1 MCSRCWAILRSVLG
15 LKPIW
20 MTQFASSWD
29 LFWLPWDGGSFCYWL
44 LGFHSELYRCH
55 LWLSQTFLLC
65 VFANMVKR
73 TGHRGRAIDVREE
86 PFIPK
91 KRAPPFPP
99 PPRLLYCPKYC
110 KCQQRT
116 CSCEL
121 VSALALLLELKKRWS
136 VRGFGKPFWDE
147 LVPPPISEARGSSFP
162 CRGFLQRIGEHPCAH
177 TQLKPFKLLK
187 LRIFLLLFSL
197 TAPDSAVPPSFFS
210 EHSYIS

>member
-1 MCSRCWAILRSVLG
+1 MCPQCWVILRSVLS

-29 LFWLPWDGGSFCYWL
+29 LFWLPWDGGSFCHWL
-44 LGFHSELYRCH
+44 LDFHSELYLCH

-65 VFANMVKR
+65 VFVNMVKR

-91 KRAPPFPP
+91 KRALSPRPPAVILPEI
-99 PPRLLYCPKYC
+99 LQQS
-110 KCQQRT
+110 QQRT
-116 CSCEL
+116 CSCEP

-147 LVPPPISEARGSSFP
+147 LVPPPIPEARGSSFP

-177 TQLKPFKLLK
+177 TQLKPFKLLR

-197 TAPDSAVPPSFFS
+197 TAPDSAVPLSFFS

>member
-1 MCSRCWAILRSVLG
+1 MCPQCWVILRSVLG

-29 LFWLPWDGGSFCYWL
+29 LFWLPWDGGSFCHWWL
-44 LGFHSELYRCH
+44 DFHSELYLCH

-91 KRAPPFPP
+91 KRALPPL

-110 KCQQRT
+110 NSVSK
-116 CSCEL
+116 EPVL
-121 VSALALLLELKKRWS
+121 VSSCLPWLCSWNWRKDGLLEGL
-136 VRGFGKPFWDE
+136 E
-147 LVPPPISEARGSSFP
+147 NLSEVS
-162 CRGFLQRIGEHPCAH
+162 
-177 TQLKPFKLLK
+177 
-187 LRIFLLLFSL
+187 
-197 TAPDSAVPPSFFS
+197 
-210 EHSYIS
+210 